1 VEDPFGCEEKR
12 KAFVAMY
19 EASHPEYR
27 IQLLTSSSER
37 HFTHPK
43 GDIMAKR
50 FDSAVRSNPE
60 GTVTPHS
67 MEHMTR
73 IVSKMRPQL
82 TYFTGKNDF

>member
-1 VEDPFGCEEKR
+1 
-12 KAFVAMY
+12 
-19 EASHPEYR
+19 
-27 IQLLTSSSER
+27 
-37 HFTHPK
+37 
-43 GDIMAKR
+43 MAKR